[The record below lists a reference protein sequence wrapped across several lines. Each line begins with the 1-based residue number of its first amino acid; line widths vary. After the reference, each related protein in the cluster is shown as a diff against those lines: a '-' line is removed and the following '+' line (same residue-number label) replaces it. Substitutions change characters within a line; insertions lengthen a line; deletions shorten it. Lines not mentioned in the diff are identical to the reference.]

1 MGFLNSHRSHQKRN
15 VDPANQDWPSRPHNL
30 VEEKTTRQAFEEK
43 WLANPQSNASY
54 EDFTILETV
63 TKGSMV
69 SVINVKHNS
78 SEKSFTMKVFD
89 KKEVAKLKNSGL
101 SLEHLE
107 SEKRLLQAISHP
119 FILGLD
125 FHFVDNANMYFVQEH
140 LPGRIPGDCILF
152 RHLKVFGRFSENV
165 TCFYAAQVVQAVEY
179 LHPGP

>member
-1 MGFLNSHRSHQKRN
+1 MGCLNSHHSHQKRN
-15 VDPANQDWPSRPHNL
+15 VDLANQDWPSRPHNL
-30 VEEKTTRQAFEEK
+30 TYEETTRQAFEEK
-43 WLANPQSNASY
+43 WFANPQSNASY

-69 SVINVKHNS
+69 SVIHVKHNS
-78 SEKSFTMKVFD
+78 SQKSFTMKVFD
-89 KKEVAKLKNSGL
+89 KKKVAKLKTSGL

-125 FHFVDNANMYFVQEH
+125 FHFVDNAKMYFIQEH
-140 LPGRIPGDCILF
+140 LPGDCILF
-152 RHLKVFGRFSENV
+152 RHLKVFGRFSENL

-179 LHPGP
+179 LHSTASM

>member
-1 MGFLNSHRSHQKRN
+1 MY
-15 VDPANQDWPSRPHNL
+15 DPYTSTHIIIR
-30 VEEKTTRQAFEEK
+30 
-43 WLANPQSNASY
+43 
-54 EDFTILETV
+54 V
-63 TKGSMV
+63 T
-69 SVINVKHNS
+69 VKHKS

-89 KKEVAKLKNSGL
+89 KKKVAKLNNSGL

-140 LPGRIPGDCILF
+140 LPGRIPGYSILL
-152 RHLKVFGRFSENV
+152 RNLKVFGRFSENV

>member
-1 MGFLNSHRSHQKRN
+1 M
-15 VDPANQDWPSRPHNL
+15 
-30 VEEKTTRQAFEEK
+30 
-43 WLANPQSNASY
+43 ANPQSNASY
-54 EDFTILETV
+54 EDFSILETV

-69 SVINVKHNS
+69 TVINVKHNS

-89 KKEVAKLKNSGL
+89 KKRWQRVLKNSGL

-140 LPGRIPGDCILF
+140 LPGRIETLYFLDI
-152 RHLKVFGRFSENV
+152 
-165 TCFYAAQVVQAVEY
+165 
-179 LHPGP
+179 